1 MSLSE
6 APSFGTSVFNYKVNS
21 EGSTNYL
28 NLSREIMKNQTLTK
42 QKSLGKKMPQILKD
56 TEERLALDQT
66 THERNLDDYKTFSLK
81 DKNFEKLIGWTR
93 NEVIDQLGLVY
104 NDIHSDVWMYHINDK
119 VSLFKKNYLYL
130 YFVKNKVNRIILK
143 LKKIN

>member
-1 MSLSE
+1 
-6 APSFGTSVFNYKVNS
+6 
-21 EGSTNYL
+21 
-28 NLSREIMKNQTLTK
+28 
-42 QKSLGKKMPQILKD
+42 MPQILKD

-130 YFVKNKVNRIILK
+130 YFVKNKVNQIKSRRFK
-143 LKKIN
+143 FS

>member
-1 MSLSE
+1 
-6 APSFGTSVFNYKVNS
+6 
-21 EGSTNYL
+21 
-28 NLSREIMKNQTLTK
+28 MKNQTLTK

-56 TEERLALDQT
+56 TEERLALEQT
-66 THERNLDDYKTFSLK
+66 AHERNLDDYKTFSLK

-130 YFVKNKVNRIILK
+130 YFVKNKVNQIKSRRFK
-143 LKKIN
+143 FS